1 MSGYLVLVYFFPL
14 GPGIL
19 QERYF
24 EIETFLCLDWKDA
37 HWVCICFWF
46 WLLPNLCLPSVSHF
60 RHIMAMAFPACLLGF
75 DDPAVFLNID
85 LIYSTN
91 VWRNESRTSRLFVCL
106 RCRLSLEEEYHI
118 CKLCPTPTLLQ
129 VFPPRG

>member
-1 MSGYLVLVYFFPL
+1 MYVYIYMSGYLVLVYFFL
-14 GPGIL
+14 LSPGIL

-46 WLLPNLCLPSVSHF
+46 WLLPNLPVPNVPHF
-60 RHIMAMAFPACLLGF
+60 RILATTPTPTPPPVYWALMTQPCFY
-75 DDPAVFLNID
+75 ID

-91 VWRNESRTSRLFVCL
+91 VWE
-106 RCRLSLEEEYHI
+106 
-118 CKLCPTPTLLQ
+118 K
-129 VFPPRG
+129 